1 MAGTQGKQG
10 ESGISRGAEDPD
22 ASNTP
27 STEEGLEFVAE
38 TPTEANHANSVPAPG
53 KKDECETPPPD
64 LFSGPGSYRM
74 VRPAVSDRIAAPAP
88 VAGKADKNR
97 GGRVVIGVARKPG

>member
-38 TPTEANHANSVPAPG
+38 TPTEANHANSVKASM
-53 KKDECETPPPD
+53 PPD
-64 LFSGPGSYRM
+64 HGSAI
-74 VRPAVSDRIAAPAP
+74 VRTILEDAQRPR
-88 VAGKADKNR
+88 
-97 GGRVVIGVARKPG
+97 